1 MKNLL
6 QINTSIFSDGGQS
19 SQLAQRFVAVWRASN
34 PGAKVTVRDLARKPV
49 PHLDAARF
57 AAFIAKPE
65 ERDAEQ
71 QAAANDSDLLIAEL
85 KAADVLVLGLP
96 MYNFG
101 VPSTL
106 KAYFDHVGRVGHTFK
121 YTEKGAVGLLTGK
134 KAFVFATRGGTYQ
147 GTPLDTQTA
156 YVRTFLGFIGITD
169 VEFVY
174 AEGLA
179 LGESSKQ
186 ASIAQAHREIG
197 YITAPEA
204 IAA

>member
-6 QINTSIFSDGGQS
+6 QLNTSIFSDGGQS
-19 SQLAQRFVAVWRASN
+19 SRLAQRFVAAWRASN
-34 PGAKVTVRDLARKPV
+34 PGANVIVRDLAREPL

-65 ERDAEQ
+65 ERNLEQ
-71 QAAANDSDLLIAEL
+71 QAAVNDSDALIAEL
-85 KAADVLVLGLP
+85 RAADVLVLGLP
-96 MYNFG
+96 LYNFG
-101 VPSTL
+101 LPSTL
-106 KAYFDHVGRVGHTFK
+106 KAYFDHIGRAGHTFK

-134 KAFVFATRGGTYQ
+134 KAYVFATRGGLYK

-156 YVRTFLGFIGITD
+156 YVRDFLGFIGITE

-179 LGESSKQ
+179 LSESSKK

-197 YITAPEA
+197 YITAFEA